1 MHRTHVLSSAL
12 RLLALFL
19 AAATLAGCGN
29 LTDVQDTPAP
39 STAPTATPAPNV
51 VSLGVAETTLPPA
64 PTVTPTPIPEETPI
78 PFSYY
83 APTVNMSF
91 EELVGSLADV
101 NKEAREVLAAGYPAP
116 DTYYI
121 IVDIY
126 WQVVMVYRKGADG
139 KPDYDQPVRYML
151 CSTGNPK
158 VGSETARGI
167 FEIKKPRVRFG
178 QFLSGET
185 AQYWTLIR
193 SRTYFHSVL
202 YKKDKDI
209 SSYDVESYNNLGSK
223 ASHACIRL
231 TVPDARWIFYN
242 IGYGTIC
249 EIRDGSK
256 SDSQTQL
263 IRSQLIL
270 PAAKTGLKLKAGEA
284 PWTDNWTIE
293 GVAHELEYKYEAP
306 PRPAED
312 DDDGDDT
319 PSPGETKTPTPSTE
333 DPGTTPEPPDD
344 SQDAPAPVVP
354 VEPSG
359 GENEGSSSGGGSEGG
374 DAGGSEG

>member
-1 MHRTHVLSSAL
+1 MHQKHVFGRGV
-12 RLLALFL
+12 RLLALLL
-19 AAATLAGCGN
+19 AAATLIGCGN
-29 LTDVQDTPAP
+29 IGALGQDTPAP
-39 STAPTATPAPNV
+39 STAPTATPEPQIVSFDV
-51 VSLGVAETTLPPA
+51 VDTTAAPA

-91 EELVGSLADV
+91 EELIGSLDDV
-101 NKEAREVLAAGYPAP
+101 NKEARDLLAAGYPDP

-126 WQVVMVYRKGADG
+126 WQVVMVYKKGADG
-139 KPDYDQPVRYML
+139 KPDYDQPVRYMI

-158 VGSETARGI
+158 VGSETTRGI
-167 FEIKKPRVRFG
+167 FDIKKPRVRFG

-193 SRTYFHSVL
+193 SRTYFHSIL
-202 YKKDKDI
+202 YRKDKDI
-209 SSYDVESYNNLGSK
+209 SSYEIDSYNNLGSK

-256 SDSQTQL
+256 SDAQTQS
-263 IRSQLIL
+263 IRNQLIL
-270 PAAKTGLKLKAGEA
+270 PPAQTGLRPKPGQTV
-284 PWTDNWTIE
+284 WTDNWTIE

-306 PRPAED
+306 PRPAESST
-312 DDDGDDT
+312 GDDT
-319 PSPGETKTPTPSTE
+319 PSYTSTPSN
-333 DPGTTPEPPDD
+333 TPEPTGGG
-344 SQDAPAPVVP
+344 
-354 VEPSG
+354 ETGGGTSG
-359 GENEGSSSGGGSEGG
+359 GDGGGSS
-374 DAGGSEG
+374 DGGSSDGGSDSGGAG